1 MKHDYFIFFSN
12 ATGVL
17 FGIFYS
23 VSLISVL
30 SFMQGQESN
39 KKVIDKEK
47 IDDLASKRVQ
57 CEMLL
62 LFSVG
67 FWCLM
72 SAVAAIALNNTEY
85 NRQQAITVI
94 GILCCVSS
102 LAYYAAPLSSVI
114 QIIRTSDASSIY
126 LPTVVINFVNAFCWF
141 IYGIF
146 GVHDLIIW
154 LPTIIGA
161 LLAISEITI
170 KLFYTYI
177 IIKPV
182 DNNSQLDVLNKTTI
196 NCLHVNKPND
206 LIIDIDSDINYIK
219 LNK

>member
-1 MKHDYFIFFSN
+1 
-12 ATGVL
+12 
-17 FGIFYS
+17 
-23 VSLISVL
+23 
-30 SFMQGQESN
+30 
-39 KKVIDKEK
+39 
-47 IDDLASKRVQ
+47 
-57 CEMLL
+57 
-62 LFSVG
+62 
-67 FWCLM
+67 M

-141 IYGIF
+141 IYGIL